1 MQQILSNTTKI
12 IVDQKG
18 GNNLLYLPLDKLMQ
32 MTATQGPQVSAQ
44 GSDVPLPR
52 MATPA
57 EPTAAAP
64 APAAA
69 ADTRSRDALRSRER

>member
-1 MQQILSNTTKI
+1 MQQILSNTTKV

-18 GNNLLYLPLDKLMQ
+18 GQNLLYLPLDKLMQ
-32 MTATQGPQVSAQ
+32 MTATQGPTVSAQ

-57 EPTAAAP
+57 AEPAAAAP
-64 APAAA
+64 AAVDARA
-69 ADTRSRDALRSRER
+69 RDALRSRDR